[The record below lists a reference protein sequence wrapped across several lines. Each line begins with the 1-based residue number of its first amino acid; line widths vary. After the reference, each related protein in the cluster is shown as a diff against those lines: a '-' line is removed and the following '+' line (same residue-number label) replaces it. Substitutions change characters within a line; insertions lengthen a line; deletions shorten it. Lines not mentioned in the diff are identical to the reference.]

1 MALGDPPNSLL
12 GIGSVPDAWVHTMQK
27 EFETVGAAINAR
39 AQLDAMQAQQGLA
52 IYNPALAQQAQQAQ
66 QDAVLYGN
74 SLYGNSQPQLPASVP
89 ITPPNRPAIGAAA
102 LSARARE
109 MFLKRMGGIRAE
121 LQIAADDFVHCH
133 IYGETVYLFYCFA
146 GRDGCVKEGI
156 DLFPSDQLITQ
167 FRMVL
172 AT

>member
-1 MALGDPPNSLL
+1 MWNY
-12 GIGSVPDAWVHTMQK
+12 INKVDATNELM
-27 EFETVGAAINAR
+27 R
-39 AQLDAMQAQQGLA
+39 QA
-52 IYNPALAQQAQQAQ
+52 QAQQAQ
-66 QDAVLYGN
+66 AF
-74 SLYGNSQPQLPASVP
+74 
-89 ITPPNRPAIGAAA
+89 PPPVTSSNRPATGQT
-102 LSARARE
+102 LSTRARE

-121 LQIAADDFVHCH
+121 LQIAAEDYLHCH
-133 IYGETVYLFYCFA
+133 VYGETVYLFYCFA

>member
-1 MALGDPPNSLL
+1 MWSQINRSEVEQELIRNMA
-12 GIGSVPDAWVHTMQK
+12 
-27 EFETVGAAINAR
+27 
-39 AQLDAMQAQQGLA
+39 QAQMNQQA
-52 IYNPALAQQAQQAQ
+52 AQQAGA
-66 QDAVLYGN
+66 YMPGP
-74 SLYGNSQPQLPASVP
+74 SLPLSA
-89 ITPPNRPAIGAAA
+89 PPNRPAAGTT
-102 LSARARE
+102 LSIRARE

-121 LQIAADDFVHCH
+121 LHIAADDYLHCH
-133 IYGETVYLFYCFA
+133 IYGETVFLFYCFS

>member
-1 MALGDPPNSLL
+1 MALGDPPYPFLGSLVNTP
-12 GIGSVPDAWVHTMQK
+12 SDMWTHVNKSDVEQEMM
-27 EFETVGAAINAR
+27 R
-39 AQLDAMQAQQGLA
+39 QLAQAQMNAALGQ
-52 IYNPALAQQAQQAQ
+52 PAL
-66 QDAVLYGN
+66 
-74 SLYGNSQPQLPASVP
+74 PIPPFTPLPVSA
-89 ITPPNRPAIGAAA
+89 PPNKPATGIA
-102 LSARARE
+102 LCARARE

-121 LQIAADDFVHCH
+121 MTIAAEDFLSCH

-146 GRDGCVKEGI
+146 GRDGCVKEPI